1 MGTRNDGKKKSPPKK
16 LASPTKKIA
25 SPSKRKQKSPPAVSP
40 KLTVQERK
48 SRFKAVQEKYRIR
61 RCQKEN
67 KEKVKSKR
75 DKKPKEEEEESIASL
90 LKRISQ
96 DINTMKGDLKQN
108 NQKIDS
114 VNDKITDIEANAEKT
129 AKANKLQFEMM
140 NGKIARIET
149 NITDRVIEKID
160 PQIKTLKN
168 DLRNDINDDLRNL
181 MDEEFSRRFPEGKT

>member
-16 LASPTKKIA
+16 LASPSKKVS
-25 SPSKRKQKSPPAVSP
+25 SPSKRKRKSPPAVSP

-48 SRFKAVQEKYRIR
+48 SRFEAVQEKYRIQ
-61 RCQKEN
+61 RCQKES

-75 DKKPKEEEEESIASL
+75 DKKPKDEEEESIASL
-90 LKRISQ
+90 LKRISE
-96 DINTMKGDLKQN
+96 DINTMKGDLKVN

-140 NGKIARIET
+140 NG
-149 NITDRVIEKID
+149 
-160 PQIKTLKN
+160 
-168 DLRNDINDDLRNL
+168 
-181 MDEEFSRRFPEGKT
+181 